1 MLTIRLALYILYYS
15 NYGIEYTVPALLLLT
30 TTAASSEDS
39 GSTIQNASSEP
50 RLGSSHKQCMREM
63 LGSRS

>member
-39 GSTIQNASSEP
+39 GSTIQNASF
-50 RLGSSHKQCMREM
+50 
-63 LGSRS
+63 